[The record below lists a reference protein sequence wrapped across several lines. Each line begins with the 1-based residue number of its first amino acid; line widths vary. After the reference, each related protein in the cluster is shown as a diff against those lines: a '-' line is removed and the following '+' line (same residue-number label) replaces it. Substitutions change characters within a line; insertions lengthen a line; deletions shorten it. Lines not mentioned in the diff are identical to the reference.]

1 MKHAA
6 EISITPDIGVVGAAG
21 AHSVTPQSPTTYELT
36 AKAANGP
43 SKTASVTLQVLA
55 PPAIQDFSA
64 SRTSIQSGQS
74 VVLKWAV
81 TGAEQV
87 SIDQGVGKVPLEGNR
102 GMFPTAKTEYVLQAT
117 GPGGSVS
124 RSVAVSVTHEGDMK
138 IVRFWADPDAI
149 NAGETAVLRWE
160 VVNAAEVRIEPGVG
174 RVEAQ
179 GRFPVTPQATTT
191 YRIFA
196 TAKGTFHRDVQVT
209 VMR

>member
-1 MKHAA
+1 
-6 EISITPDIGVVGAAG
+6 
-21 AHSVTPQSPTTYELT
+21 
-36 AKAANGP
+36 
-43 SKTASVTLQVLA
+43 VLA

-64 SRTSIQSGQS
+64 SPTAIQSGQS

-87 SIDQGVGKVPLEGNR
+87 SIDQGVGKVPPEGTR
-102 GMFPTAKTEYVLQAT
+102 GVFPTMKTEYVLQAT

-124 RSVAVSVTHEGDMK
+124 RSVAVSVTRAGDLLR
-138 IVRFWADPDAI
+138 IVRFWADPETI

-160 VVNAAEVRIEPGVG
+160 VVNAAEVRIDHGIG

-196 TAKGTFHRDVQVT
+196 TAKGTYHRDVTVT
-209 VMR
+209 VK